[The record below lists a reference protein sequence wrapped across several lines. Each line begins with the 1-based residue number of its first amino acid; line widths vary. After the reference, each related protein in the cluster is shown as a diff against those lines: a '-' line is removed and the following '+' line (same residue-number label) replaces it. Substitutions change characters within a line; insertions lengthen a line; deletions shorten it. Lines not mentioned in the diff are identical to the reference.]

1 MANSHHCLE
10 LPARRDW
17 TLPSR
22 LRDTIVTA
30 ETLGNRTAPIEE
42 YHTQLYYASLNEIGE
57 LQRRLILTIEI
68 FLY

>member
-1 MANSHHCLE
+1 ME

-17 TLPSR
+17 MLPSR

-30 ETLGNRTAPIEE
+30 ETLGSRTAPIEE
-42 YHTQLYYASLNEIGE
+42 YHTQLYYASLDEIVGE